1 MTEAQPI
8 QITGEF
14 HEAMD
19 LIENSGNAP
28 VFVTGSAGTG
38 KSTLL
43 KLYRDSTADNVVCLA
58 PTGVAALNIVGQ
70 TIHSFFAFP
79 PRLLQPGE
87 FKIWKNK
94 RLIKKLDTII
104 IDEIS
109 MVRADL
115 MDGIDYYLRAVRKS
129 EVPFGGVKMVFF
141 GDLFQLPPIVRG
153 AVESDYFNTEFE
165 TPYFFSAHVFQEVGL
180 KVCELR
186 EVFRQTDKELV
197 KLLNRIRTHTF
208 DREDLE
214 VINQC
219 VDPTFVLPDLCIT
232 LAGRNDVV
240 SAINRQKLAEIEAEP
255 KLYPAKVKGK
265 FPPNSFPTDQVL
277 SLKEGAQVIFLRN
290 DPEFKFVNGTLGKVM
305 EVGKDHVLVS
315 VSDENG
321 KTDLIEV
328 EPFKWDMIEY
338 KFDATSKA
346 VKSKSIG
353 EFVQYPLKL
362 AWALT
367 IHKSQG
373 KTFDRV
379 YIDLSKGGAFESGQA
394 YVALSRCRT
403 KEGIV
408 LKRPILPGDIKIDHR
423 ISEFFKYG
431 V

>member
-1 MTEAQPI
+1 MAETQPI

-19 LIENSGNAP
+19 TIENSGSEP
-28 VFVTGSAGTG
+28 VFITGSAGTG

-43 KLYRDSTADNVVCLA
+43 KLYRDSTVDNVVCLA
-58 PTGVAALNIVGQ
+58 PTGVAALNIGGQ
-70 TIHSFFAFP
+70 TIHSFFGFP

-94 RLIKKLDTII
+94 RLIKKLDAII

-115 MDGIDYYLRAVRKS
+115 LDGIDYYLRSVRKR
-129 EVPFGGVKMVFF
+129 ETPFGGVKMVFF
-141 GDLFQLPPIVRG
+141 GDLYQLPPIVRG
-153 AVESDYFNTEFE
+153 GVEMDYFSTHYD
-165 TPYFFSAHVFQEVGL
+165 TPYFFSAHVFRETGL
-180 KVCELR
+180 QVCELN
-186 EVFRQTDKELV
+186 EVFRQKDKELV

-214 VINQC
+214 TINEC
-219 VDPTFVLPDLCIT
+219 VDPTFVLPELCIT

-240 SAINRQKLAEIEAEP
+240 SSINRKKLSEIEAEP
-255 KLYPAKVKGK
+255 KLYPSKVKGK
-265 FPPNSFPTDQVL
+265 FPPNSFPADEVL

-290 DPEFKFVNGTLGKVM
+290 DPEFKFVNGTLGKVVEM
-305 EVGKDHVLVS
+305 GKDYVLVA
-315 VSDENG
+315 VSGEDG
-321 KTDLIEV
+321 KTKTIEV

-338 KFDATSKA
+338 KFDPSSKS

-353 EFVQYPLKL
+353 EFMQFPLKL

-379 YIDLSKGGAFESGQA
+379 YIDLSRGGAFESGQA
-394 YVALSRCRT
+394 YVALSRCRS

-408 LKRPILPGDIKIDHR
+408 LRKPILPEDIKIDHR
-423 ISEFFKYG
+423 ITEFFKYG